1 MSEPTQWHD
10 LLGRVATGCHVSD
23 IPSHSQLLDHRGNP
37 LPYKKNPVGF
47 DLSLRDS
54 GGS

>member
-23 IPSHSQLLDHRGNP
+23 IPSHSLLLDP
-37 LPYKKNPVGF
+37 LPYKKNLVGF
-47 DLSLRDS
+47 DLSLRHS